1 MPFLFA
7 VSGFK
12 DSGKTTLCWKLV
24 SILKNKG
31 LDVAYLKH
39 THEAVLSSES
49 TDTGRDNDV
58 NIPRALW
65 GPDGLILE
73 FPHQDLMKENVLS
86 LAFRGKDIVLL
97 EGGKYL
103 GCPKIWVGPVSGI
116 PEGVPGVLACYSNP
130 ETPSDFRS
138 FQPGSEDDI
147 ASFIYGLWEKAE
159 EGKIELYIGDKR
171 IPVKTFVSDFLA
183 RGLQGMLGALHGV
196 CSFAPGISVFIKKEK
211 RSRTISESSE
221 V

>member
-12 DSGKTTLCWKLV
+12 NSGKTTLCWKLV
-24 SILKNKG
+24 SMLQNRG

-39 THEAVLSSES
+39 THEAVISPES

-73 FPHQDLMKENVLS
+73 FPDRDLIKEDVLS

-97 EGGKYL
+97 EGGKSL
-103 GCPKIWVGPVSGI
+103 GCPKIWMGPVSSI
-116 PEGVPGVLACYSNP
+116 PEGVLGVLASYSNA
-130 ETPSDFRS
+130 ETPSGFRS
-138 FQPGSEDDI
+138 FEPGDEEDI

-159 EGKIELYIGDKR
+159 GGKIELYIGDKR

-211 RSRTISESSE
+211 RSRSITESS
-221 V
+221 

>member
-1 MPFLFA
+1 MLQ
-7 VSGFK
+7 
-12 DSGKTTLCWKLV
+12 D
-24 SILKNKG
+24 KG

-39 THEAVLSSES
+39 THEPVLSPGS
-49 TDTGRDNDV
+49 TDTGRNNDIDV
-58 NIPRALW
+58 PRALW

-73 FPHQDLMKENVLS
+73 FPDRDLKKENVLS

-103 GCPKIWVGPVSGI
+103 GCPKIWMGSESSI
-116 PEGVPGVLACYSNP
+116 PEGVPGVLACYSDP
-130 ETPSDFRS
+130 EAPGTLRS
-138 FQPGSEDDI
+138 FEPGDEEDMV
-147 ASFIYGLWEKAE
+147 SFIYGLWEKAE
-159 EGKIELYIGDKR
+159 GGKIELYIGERR

-211 RSRTISESSE
+211 GARTISESS
-221 V
+221 